1 MLVYVETGKEISLK
15 VDPQDLKYIYPERLM
30 GQGCG
35 IDMQLTPFK
44 LERYFARYE
53 FNVKYLLCSSDCES
67 LSIGDLL
74 AFEPEAEEGLKRHW
88 LGYTE
93 SSGAPSLRQEISR
106 IYTGIQPEQVLV
118 HSGAEEAI
126 FLFMHAVLQPGDH
139 VIVHWPCYQSLF
151 EIARSI
157 GCEVTFWEARLQN
170 RWALD
175 LDELKRSLRPNTRA
189 VIVNTPH
196 NPTGYLMPQADYR
209 ALNALAQERGII
221 LFSDEVYRELEY
233 DPADRLPS
241 ACDLNPSAVSLG
253 VMSKT
258 YGLAGLRIGWVAT
271 HNDDGLMPAWLR
283 SRITPPS
290 AAAPPVNTC
299 PNWPCGT
306 ATRSPGGICR
316 SSRTTCPCWM
326 RSSPSHADRFEW
338 VRPKAG
344 PIAFPRLIGEEVEQF
359 CHQLVTSSGV
369 LLLPGTM
376 YDHPGNHFRLGFARK
391 NMPQALEQLEQFL
404 GSIA

>member
-1 MLVYVETGKEISLK
+1 
-15 VDPQDLKYIYPERLM
+15 
-30 GQGCG
+30 
-35 IDMQLTPFK
+35 MQIKPFN
-44 LERYFARYE
+44 LERYFASYE

-67 LSIGDLL
+67 LSVNDLL
-74 AFEPEAEEGLKRHW
+74 AFEPGADEGLKRHW

-93 SSGAPSLRQEISR
+93 SPGAPSLRQEISR
-106 IYTGIQPEQVLV
+106 IYTGIQAEQVLV

-139 VIVHWPCYQSLF
+139 VVVHWPCYQSLF

-175 LDELKRSLRPNTRA
+175 LDELKRSLRSNTRA

-196 NPTGYLMPQADYR
+196 NPTGSLMPQADYR
-209 ALNALAQERGII
+209 MLNAFTQERGII

-241 ACDLNPSAVSLG
+241 ACELNPDAVSLG
-253 VMSKT
+253 VMSKA
-258 YGLAGLRIGWVAT
+258 YGLAGLRIGWIAT
-271 HNDDGLMPAWLR
+271 HNTQVSARMAALKDYTTICSSAPSEYLAELALR
-283 SRITPPS
+283 HRGQIAGRNLKIIHDNLSLLDAFF
-290 AAAPPVNTC
+290 AAY
-299 PNWPCGT
+299 
-306 ATRSPGGICR
+306 
-316 SSRTTCPCWM
+316 
-326 RSSPSHADRFEW
+326 ADRFEW
-338 VRPKAG
+338 VRPRAG

-359 CHQLVTSSGV
+359 CHQLVTSAGV

-376 YDHPGNHFRLGFARK
+376 YDHAGNHFRLGFARK
-391 NMPQALEQLEQFL
+391 NMPQALAQLEQFL
-404 GSIA
+404 DQRTTTGSLP